1 MRVRARAPVRRVL
14 QAGRIRGAA
23 LDVFEVEPLP
33 ADSALWRLPNVLLSP
48 HCADRTADF
57 QLSAMRAFADN
68 ARRYMAGQPLENLVD
83 KARARGRAMP
93 GRVRLA
99 LTTRCAAHRL
109 QGTDVCGTAAWMAA
123 HATVMTF
130 SHDIYHAARH

>member
-1 MRVRARAPVRRVL
+1 VRVRVHRVL

-93 GRVRLA
+93 RRLK
-99 LTTRCAAHRL
+99 LLTRCAARCA
-109 QGTDVCGTAAWMAA
+109 QAAG
-123 HATVMTF
+123 
-130 SHDIYHAARH
+130 Y